1 MAWNVAYEWILGKRY
16 TEDTSKVHLVSPE
29 SNLTARDD
37 KGFGWI
43 TGLRLTRLAVFPNA
57 ASHVPNPTLKAD

>member
-1 MAWNVAYEWILGKRY
+1 VDLERRRY

-37 KGFGWI
+37 KGLGWI
-43 TGLRLTRLAVFPNA
+43 TGLRLTRL
-57 ASHVPNPTLKAD
+57 SRVPKRCRSCPESYL